1 MLSSPHLFLYADA
14 PESNRVSKSVPHTS
28 PEKLLE
34 RLDELKRPGG
44 TRTRARLQRA
54 LAEAARRD
62 FKDAASLIRFHEI
75 LLFLRAY
82 PQSPSLLRHAEKL
95 LSSFKR
101 RVDKLRDEDAADFFK
116 FTEPEVSG
124 IAGTSFSAV
133 FGYDIARWLAARHP
147 SRTGIE
153 WEGYEDKGQLAAVLP
168 RFIPLLEE
176 EAYVENFFT
185 HREEL
190 LRAAK
195 GDERSEL
202 AWLLRRFES
211 LKIPDADVAA
221 LYDSLHLAVLWQLGD
236 SAATRTRMR
245 RRVRE
250 FFYHDAPLLARR
262 DVSLARELTY
272 DAPPLP
278 VERLSPADG
287 EKILDMGRE
296 TMAVRYRELHGFT
309 YGDPRTVRRADAGRG
324 VEIFIWGVPPRRRLP
339 TLAYHGVLIFKN
351 GVPCGYAEALTLF
364 ERVEAGLNLF
374 YTFREGESAWIYA
387 RVLRLCKQLLGA
399 CVFSIDPYQLGS
411 LNEEGIASGAFWFYR
426 KLGFRPVVPRLARLT
441 AREEQRLST
450 RTGYRTTARA
460 LRELASGHVLYEAP
474 DSQQPGVWDAFRI
487 RNLVA
492 AVARRT
498 ARLSGGDTER
508 ARRAAV
514 EKVSDAL
521 GINAEHWKSDEQRAL
536 ENFSLLLAL
545 VPDLSRWTVEEKAA
559 VVRIIRAKAGAD
571 ELSYLR
577 LLRKHQRLRREIIKI
592 GAGGAGGSNS
602 KASRCRR

>member
-1 MLSSPHLFLYADA
+1 M
-14 PESNRVSKSVPHTS
+14 PHTS
-28 PEKLLE
+28 PEQLLD

-44 TRTRARLQRA
+44 ARARARLQRA

-62 FKDAASLIRFHEI
+62 FDDAASLIRFHEI

-82 PQSPSLLRHAEKL
+82 PQQPDLLRRAETI

-101 RVDKLRDEDAADFFK
+101 RVDRLRDAADFFE
-116 FTEPEVSG
+116 FAEPEVSG

-133 FGYDIARWLAARHP
+133 FGYDIARWLAARFP
-147 SRTGIE
+147 SRVRIE

-176 EAYVENFFT
+176 EAYVENFFA
-185 HREEL
+185 HRDEL

-202 AWLLRRFES
+202 AWLLRRFER
-211 LKIPDADVAA
+211 LRLPRADVAA
-221 LYDSLHLAVLWQLGD
+221 LYDSLRLAVLWKLGN

-245 RRVRE
+245 HRVRRI
-250 FFYHDAPLLARR
+250 FYHDAPLLARR
-262 DVSLARELTY
+262 DVSLARELA
-272 DAPPLP
+272 DSPPLP
-278 VERLSPADG
+278 VEKLSRAEG
-287 EKILDMGRE
+287 QKLLDMGRE

-324 VEIFIWGVPPRRRLP
+324 VEIFLWGVPMRRRLP

-374 YTFREGESAWIYA
+374 YTFREGESAWVYA
-387 RVLRLCKQLLGA
+387 RVLRLFKQMLGA
-399 CVFSIDPYQLGS
+399 RVFSIDPYQLGS

-441 AREEQRLST
+441 AREEHKVAT
-450 RTGYRTTARA
+450 RTGYRTTART

-474 DSQQPGVWDAFRI
+474 DSQPGAWDAFHI

-498 ARLSGGDTER
+498 ARLYGGDPER
-508 ARRAAV
+508 ARRACV

-521 GINAEHWKSDEQRAL
+521 GISAARWNDDERRAL

-545 VPDLSRWTVEEKAA
+545 VPDLSRWTEEEKSA

-571 ELSYLR
+571 ELAYLR
-577 LLRKHQRLRREIIKI
+577 LLQKHQRLRREIIRI
-592 GAGGAGGSNS
+592 GAAGSRSRRRGRRQGQEAEAGSS
-602 KASRCRR
+602 SS